1 MSNPENRSIGE
12 SPTPPE
18 GEASDL
24 AVPADS
30 EPQLG
35 DSPKGAAGPIAEA
48 GKFSGVPVRA
58 RPRPWTEP
66 DLELVTWVSN
76 KSRGPLRLLRNKL
89 FVAFV
94 LIPFTLSAIYF
105 GLIASDVYISESRF
119 VVRTPQRMQQP
130 SVIGALLQGS
140 SFTRAQD
147 DAFTVHDYIQSRDAL
162 LELDRQ
168 HRLKAVFTKPE
179 IDLFN
184 RFPGP
189 LASDNFESFFK
200 YYADHVSVEFDA
212 ASSITTLR
220 VRSFQPDTSLAI
232 NASLLALSER
242 LVNKINDRGRKDM
255 IQYAAAEVAEAE
267 TKAKGAALAVATYRN
282 QRAVFD
288 PERQSALQLQQVSKL
303 QDDLI
308 ATKLQLAQI
317 SSLSPQNPQIG
328 ALQKRVA
335 GLEANM
341 AAEMAKVAGGGAN
354 TFSNKAADY
363 ERLQLE
369 RTFAE
374 RQVASAL
381 TSLENARNEARRQQL
396 YLERVVQPN
405 LPDYALEPRRLRNVL
420 ATLLLGLIG
429 WGIASMLLSGVKEHQ
444 A

>member
-1 MSNPENRSIGE
+1 MSNPENRSIGA

-24 AVPADS
+24 AVSPGS
-30 EPQLG
+30 EPEIT
-35 DSPKGAAGPIAEA
+35 DPAVAAGPVAEA
-48 GKFSGVPVRA
+48 GSFAKVPARA
-58 RPRPWTEP
+58 RLRPWTEP
-66 DLELVTWVSN
+66 ELELVTWVSK
-76 KSRGPLRLLRNKL
+76 KSKGPLRLLRNKL
-89 FVAFV
+89 FVVMV
-94 LIPFTLSAIYF
+94 LIPFIVSAIYY

-119 VVRTPQRMQQP
+119 VVRTPQRSQQP

-140 SFTRAQD
+140 SFMRAQD
-147 DAFTVHDYIQSRDAL
+147 DAFTVHDYIRSRDAL
-162 LELDRQ
+162 RELDNQ
-168 HRLKAVFTKPE
+168 HRLRAVFTSKE
-179 IDLFN
+179 IDPIN
-184 RFPGP
+184 RFPGI
-189 LASDNFESFFK
+189 LADESFESFFK
-200 YYADHVSVEFDA
+200 YYAEHVSVEFDA

-220 VRSFQPDTSLAI
+220 VRAFQPDTSLAI
-232 NASLLALSER
+232 NASLLALSEK
-242 LVNKINDRGRKDM
+242 LVNKINDRGRKDL

-267 TKAKGAALAVATYRN
+267 AKAKEAALAVATYRN
-282 QRAVFD
+282 KRAVFD

-303 QDDLI
+303 QDELI

-317 SSLSPQNPQIG
+317 TSLSPQNPQIG
-328 ALQKRVA
+328 TLQKRVA

-354 TFSNKAADY
+354 SFSNKAADF
-363 ERLQLE
+363 ERLTLE

-420 ATLLLGLIG
+420 ATLLLGLIA